1 MRLNINLASQKYE
14 DARSFY
20 ARWGTALGLLLVMTI
35 VLALLAWSNH
45 SSSVQAN
52 RRIAELQTK
61 IADLDRERSAAEATL
76 NLPEN
81 HDVREQS
88 RFWNERFIQ
97 RSFSWT
103 QLFSDLER
111 VMPNRAYVISV
122 QPVATADK
130 HTMKIKIVV
139 DGETHD
145 DANDLV
151 KRMEAS
157 ARFRSASIVRE
168 SIQTPAK
175 GGLPTWQFDIEAHY
189 LPPPRNAAATEAQP

>member
-20 ARWGTALGLLLVMTI
+20 ARWGTALGLLLVVTI

-76 NLPEN
+76 NLAEN

-88 RFWNERFIQ
+88 MFWNERFSQ

-103 QLFSDLER
+103 QLFSDLEK
-111 VMPNRAYVISV
+111 VMPNRAYVVSV
-122 QPVATADK
+122 QPVPTTDK
-130 HTMKIKIVV
+130 HTLKIKIVV

-157 ARFRSASIVRE
+157 ARFRQAAIVRE
-168 SIQTPAK
+168 SMQAAK
-175 GGLPTWQFDIEAHY
+175 GGLPTWQFDIEAQY
-189 LPPPRNAAATEAQP
+189 LPPPATVVAREGQP